1 MNSKFNQI
9 LLCFFYRLE
18 KTLTKKNE
26 RKNGTYRN
34 GKHPNRI
41 YGLLDLCS
49 YRQAHGTQ
57 RIPAALLRQPLPS
70 SWAKPLSL
78 TLPAIELATGIL
90 LAGRYKKIGLL
101 LSIALLSSFSV
112 YIALGLLNLYPQ
124 KPCGCA
130 SVFESLSWE
139 WHLVVN
145 MVLFTLSILGWYLTG
160 PTSPMESY
168 EKKDLSIGF
177 TFTPPIPLGIVILCL
192 CHTSQKHFPRKFALF
207 PA

>member
-1 MNSKFNQI
+1 MNARTAHIAMESI
-9 LLCFFYRLE
+9 
-18 KTLTKKNE
+18 
-26 RKNGTYRN
+26 
-34 GKHPNRI
+34 RI
-41 YGLLDLCS
+41 AFMVFWIYVAIDKLMEPS
-49 YRQAHGTQ
+49 AFQ
-57 RIPAALLRQPLPS
+57 AALLRQPLPS

-78 TLPAIELATGIL
+78 TLPAIELATGTL

-160 PTSPMESY
+160 PTSPMERH
-168 EKKDLSIGF
+168 KKRNLSIGF
-177 TFTPPIPLGIVILCL
+177 TFIPPIHLGIVTLCL
-192 CHTSQKHFPRKFALF
+192 YHTSQIRFPRKFALF
-207 PA
+207 PAWPV